1 MNYLYRL
8 VHIDNIPLVMAD
20 GIVAP
25 PLRKEDVRYVSI
37 GNPELVA
44 KRNDDVVTTIH
55 GTTFRIGDFVPFYF
69 YARMPMLY
77 NIQHGYGV
85 PKVTPENLVYVV
97 VPIQSI
103 MDSDL
108 LCYFSD
114 GHALNRNIVH
124 FYERQDV
131 ARMDDLLDK
140 ESILSNDWGNDS
152 LIGIRK
158 QAEFFVG
165 GIVEPNNIYR
175 LICYNESA
183 KQRLLNMGV
192 TWQIQV
198 SKEAY
203 Y

>member
-8 VHIDNIPLVMAD
+8 VHIDNIPLIMRD

-25 PLRKEDVRYVSI
+25 PLRKEELQYMSI

-44 KRNDDVVTTIH
+44 KRNNDVATTIH

-77 NIQHGYGV
+77 NIVHGYGV
-85 PKVTPENLVYVV
+85 PKVAPENLIHVV
-97 VPIQSI
+97 VPMQIVI
-103 MDSDL
+103 DSGVL
-108 LCYFSD
+108 FYFSD

-124 FYERQDV
+124 FYEQQDV
-131 ARMDDLLDK
+131 DQIDNLLDK
-140 ESILSNDWGNDS
+140 ECILSNDWGNDS

-165 GIVEPNNIYR
+165 GVVEPNNIYR
-175 LICYNESA
+175 LICYNEVA
-183 KQRLLNMGV
+183 KQKLLDMGA
-192 TWQIQV
+192 TWPIQI